1 MKNYKKTNCRL
12 CGSKKLIAAVKL
24 TPTPPADSYLKKND
38 FSKVLKEIP
47 LTVMLCK
54 DCGHSQLSHVINAKQ
69 VYLNYIYETASTL
82 GLDNHF
88 KKCADEVYKA
98 YKPKKGGLV
107 VDIGSND
114 GILLHFFKKKGM
126 RVLGV
131 DPMPGISK
139 KAAKYGVKTL
149 EIFFNK
155 KEANKIKKK
164 FGSAEIITS
173 NNLVA
178 DTDNLDDFVIGVKE
192 LMTNDTIFFFE
203 TFYFYSQ
210 VKNFVWDFTY
220 HEHYSYFTIG
230 PLIQYFKK
238 FDLEIIDVVKN
249 NTKGGSMRV
258 VIQKIGAKRKIFK
271 NVYKCLRDEKKSK
284 LNSIIGIKKY
294 SERIQKSKNN
304 FQIFSKKLIKYKVVG
319 YGASATSTTLIY
331 HYKLNKIL
339 NYLVDDF
346 KAKINL
352 YSPGFK
358 IPVYASEKLLKDKPD
373 YVLILAWRYAKKIV
387 KKNISYLNQ
396 GGKFILPLP
405 NIKILNKNNYKNYLK
420 KQF

>member
-1 MKNYKKTNCRL
+1 MINYRRNNCRL
-12 CGSKKLIAAVKL
+12 CGSKKLIAAVRL
-24 TPTPPADSYLKKND
+24 TPTPPADSYLKKNEL
-38 FSKVLKEIP
+38 SKILKEIP

-54 DCGHSQLSHVINAKQ
+54 GCGHSQLSHVINAKQ

-98 YKPKKGGLV
+98 YKPNKGGLV

-114 GILLHFFKKKGM
+114 GILLHFFKNKGM
-126 RVLGV
+126 KVLGV

-155 KEANKIKKK
+155 KEANKIRKK

-178 DTDNLDDFVIGVKE
+178 DTDNLDDFIIGVKE
-192 LMTNDTIFFFE
+192 LMTDDTIFFFE

-220 HEHYSYFTIG
+220 HEHYSYFTVG
-230 PLIQYFKK
+230 PLIRYFKR
-238 FDLEIIDVVKN
+238 FNLEIIDIVKN

-258 VIQKIGAKRKIFK
+258 VLQKIGAKRKIFPSVK
-271 NVYKCLRDEKKSK
+271 KCLNDEKKLK
-284 LNSIIGIKKY
+284 INSLSGIKKY
-294 SERIQKSKNN
+294 SNRIKKSKNN
-304 FQIFSKKLIKYKVVG
+304 FLKFSKKLKNKKIAG

-331 HYKLNKIL
+331 HYELNKIL
-339 NYLVDDF
+339 DYLVDDF

-352 YSPGFK
+352 FSPGFK
-358 IPVYASEKLLKDKPD
+358 IPVYSSKKLLKDMPD
-373 YVLILAWRYAKKIV
+373 YVLILAWRYAKKII
-387 KKNISYLNQ
+387 KKNISYINK

-405 NIKILNKNNYKNYLK
+405 KVKILNKKNYKNFLK
-420 KQF
+420 

>member
-1 MKNYKKTNCRL
+1 MINYRRTNCRL

-24 TPTPPADSYLKKND
+24 TPTPPADSYLKKNEL
-38 FSKVLKEIP
+38 SKILKEIP

-54 DCGHSQLSHVINAKQ
+54 GCGHSQLSHVINAKQ

-98 YKPKKGGLV
+98 YKPNKGGLV

-126 RVLGV
+126 KVLGV

-155 KEANKIKKK
+155 KEANKIRKK

-178 DTDNLDDFVIGVKE
+178 DTDNLDDFIIGVKE
-192 LMTNDTIFFFE
+192 LMTDDTIFFFE

-220 HEHYSYFTIG
+220 HEHYSYFTVG
-230 PLIQYFKK
+230 PLIQYFKR
-238 FDLEIIDVVKN
+238 FNLEIIDIVKN

-258 VIQKIGAKRKIFK
+258 VLQKIGGKRKIFPSVK
-271 NVYKCLRDEKKSK
+271 KCLNDEKK
-284 LNSIIGIKKY
+284 IK
-294 SERIQKSKNN
+294 N
-304 FQIFSKKLIKYKVVG
+304 
-319 YGASATSTTLIY
+319 
-331 HYKLNKIL
+331 
-339 NYLVDDF
+339 
-346 KAKINL
+346 
-352 YSPGFK
+352 
-358 IPVYASEKLLKDKPD
+358 
-373 YVLILAWRYAKKIV
+373 
-387 KKNISYLNQ
+387 
-396 GGKFILPLP
+396 
-405 NIKILNKNNYKNYLK
+405 
-420 KQF
+420 